1 MIALFRITQVTVNVI
16 HSTANACVNQDLW
29 VFVAKSPA
37 LKVELVLPFFFRKQI
52 HAILMK
58 LFFLI
63 ID

>member
-37 LKVELVLPFFFRKQI
+37 LKVELFYFFSFENKFTR
-52 HAILMK
+52 
-58 LFFLI
+58 F
-63 ID
+63 